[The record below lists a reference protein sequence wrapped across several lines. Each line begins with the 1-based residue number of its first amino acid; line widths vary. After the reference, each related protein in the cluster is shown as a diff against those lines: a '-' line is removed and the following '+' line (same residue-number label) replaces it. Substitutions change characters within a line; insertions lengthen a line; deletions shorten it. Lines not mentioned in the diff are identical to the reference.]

1 MEIKNAI
8 GLKEVYKL
16 YLKCRR
22 IQRLYTDKEESL
34 HNDPMLKGVINLL
47 VKQFNIAN
55 IIETGTYLGFT
66 TKYFKLNYPNV
77 NVTSIEKD
85 ERTFVKASN
94 NLKDLDILVYNL
106 DSREVLSFLK
116 PFNPLFFLDAH
127 WNDNPL
133 NDELNEIAKL
143 KQAIIIIDDFK
154 VDGYQSDPG
163 IDLDHIKL
171 SKDNKYHILIP
182 NYKPVL
188 SQNLVGYCIIF
199 QNINISKLKKH
210 YFIKQH
216 FKEIK

>member
-94 NLKDLDILVYNL
+94 NLKDAGFY
-106 DSREVLSFLK
+106 LSYQVTRYRFAVG
-116 PFNPLFFLDAH
+116 FFFLH
-127 WNDNPL
+127 PL
-133 NDELNEIAKL
+133 T
-143 KQAIIIIDDFK
+143 
-154 VDGYQSDPG
+154 S
-163 IDLDHIKL
+163 
-171 SKDNKYHILIP
+171 
-182 NYKPVL
+182 
-188 SQNLVGYCIIF
+188 
-199 QNINISKLKKH
+199 
-210 YFIKQH
+210 
-216 FKEIK
+216 